1 MSDQPSLPRI
11 GIPCQ
16 HNNEANRPYRVP
28 LISQNRSYVRCV
40 VDAGGVPILI
50 PPIMPNEMVRAL
62 YSCLDGVLLAGG
74 VDVDPALYREPP
86 HHKLGSVDP
95 DRDRIEIQL
104 VEWALADG
112 LPLFGICRGIQIMN
126 VAAGGALYQ
135 DIASQMDTPITHT
148 LVRGPRDA
156 MAHSVQIVT
165 GSRLASIIDRPAIE
179 VNSLH
184 HQAIKTV
191 ADPFRVTAQAPDGVI
206 EAIEGRNGGFC
217 LAVQWHPEE
226 LTDQVPA
233 MANLFRSFIA
243 SAHRAPVRG
252 K

>member
-1 MSDQPSLPRI
+1 MSDRPSFPRI

-28 LISQNRSYVRCV
+28 LVSQNSSYVRCV
-40 VDAGGVPILI
+40 VDAGGVPVLI
-50 PPIMPNEMVRAL
+50 PPLLPDEMVRAL

-74 VDVDPALYREPP
+74 VDVDPALYGEPP
-86 HHKLGSVDP
+86 HHKLGSLDT
-95 DRDRIEIQL
+95 DRDRIETQL

-112 LPLFGICRGIQIMN
+112 VPLFGICRGIQVMN

-135 DIASQMDTPITHT
+135 DIASQIDTPITHA
-148 LVRGPRDA
+148 LVREPRDA
-156 MAHSVQIVT
+156 MAHSVQIVA
-165 GSRLASIIDRPAIE
+165 GSRLASIIGQPEIE

-184 HQAIKTV
+184 HQAVKTV
-191 ADPFRVTAQAPDGVI
+191 ASSFRVTAQAPDGVI
-206 EAIEGRNGGFC
+206 EAMEGRDDGFC

-233 MANLFRSFIA
+233 MASLFRSFIA
-243 SAHRAPVRG
+243 AARRASVGG